1 MFFLF
6 FFLQKNKNL
15 TEEFDSNA
23 LFGISLKSLPAR
35 VKTCL
40 ITL

>member
-23 LFGISLKSLPAR
+23 LFGVSLNVYPL
-35 VKTCL
+35 V
-40 ITL
+40 

>member
-1 MFFLF
+1 MLFLF

-23 LFGISLKSLPAR
+23 LFGVSLKVYPL
-35 VKTCL
+35 V
-40 ITL
+40 